1 MVTRG
6 STGATLPARGLRPTH
21 MLVLLGLGFTA
32 VAGGAV
38 RLSLDRTEAPA
49 SRAVTL
55 EDPALPVVLQDR
67 AGRPLATSVQVFD
80 LQASPRDLWRA
91 HTPWRVSRLL
101 FEELRGVLPGDWSE
115 AELLLRL
122 LPATHEGAQPGWVLA
137 SGASLTSLSPRQ
149 AADLAAWVGRHD
161 LPGLFVDPS
170 GGPDALMWCPSL
182 LLAESERLRVLGAAG
197 EGHPERWTAWLLEE
211 LGLVLGHLTQDSGS
225 VELLAAALPPA
236 LRTMG
241 EGLVRDARVLAYA
254 DQLWNELLPS
264 RFRVVAK
271 GLDREVAGRVRD
283 LLVREGV
290 SPWQLRLDQRT
301 ARLHLVSAGG
311 RSNLPLGSAQAIP
324 GIEDKGFEIL
334 GHWGTLNSR
343 EAWSRARWER
353 DHEPWRLPL
362 DGAGDP
368 VERRAQELMNQPDP
382 GSGLELLVQ
391 RELEA
396 AGCEPRVEGSS
407 RAWERVVLPRDLR
420 LAVRAARRA
429 ARERVEQAR
438 RDGVSPDPLDQG
450 LAEGRF
456 DGYLDS
462 RLAGQPHE
470 VRTTLDH
477 DLQLRLEEL
486 LPEVVEEYQAAGAMA
501 LVVEVETGDV
511 LAIADHSGYA
521 LSGFMPAQYLFTPG
535 SIMKPLIMAVAF
547 DAGVV
552 SEDDRFQSNGMAG
565 IRVPGRPKLVREA
578 KGAQPGWHS
587 PAYGLA
593 HSQNAVLVQIGMR
606 IPARRLHD
614 RLTALGLGPAT
625 DLGIGPIRDGV
636 LLPVEQWDGAS
647 RGEPVPGLTPASLS
661 FGHAIQVNALQM
673 GEALLTLLR
682 GGERV
687 PLRFVMAVDGEEQ
700 PVRPRGRVLEAAA
713 CERIEDYM
721 RLGAASTDSAFEGT
735 EYHMK
740 PGHRYWPESGHWRG
754 TGAEIAK
761 QWFLGMGVESFGS
774 KTGTT
779 EKEAGVPCSHAD
791 AEHWLRHEADG
802 TRCSSACRREL
813 KERGAP
819 HAGPCYTSSMFAFGA
834 DEEGRE
840 VMTLVVVDEVQEY
853 GTWGHFG
860 SKVAGPVAARLLRL
874 ALGLEEQPAK
884 PVAQA
889 TPSAPKRHT
898 GQSSAAGL
906 LARYGRSQTPA
917 LEGEPSRRGR

>member
-1 MVTRG
+1 
-6 STGATLPARGLRPTH
+6 
-21 MLVLLGLGFTA
+21 MLVLLGLGFAA
-32 VAGGAV
+32 VGGGAV
-38 RLSLDRTEAPA
+38 RLSLAQAEAPA
-49 SRAVTL
+49 SRAVTV
-55 EDPALPVVLQDR
+55 EDPALPVVLLDR
-67 AGRPLATSVQVFD
+67 SGRPLAASVQVYD
-80 LQASPRDLWRA
+80 LQVSPRDLWRA
-91 HTPWRVSRLL
+91 HTPWRVTELL
-101 FEELRGVLPGDWSE
+101 FQELAGVLSADWGE
-115 AELLLRL
+115 EQLLLRL
-122 LPATHEGAQPGWVLA
+122 LPATAGEEEPGWLLA
-137 SGASLTSLSPRQ
+137 SGAALTDLSPRQ
-149 AADLAAWVGRHD
+149 AADLAAWADRHD
-161 LPGLFVDPS
+161 LPGLFVDPA
-170 GGPDALMWCPSL
+170 GGPDSLMWCPSL
-182 LLAESERLRVLGAAG
+182 LLDESVRLEVLGAAG
-197 EGHPERWTAWLLEE
+197 EGHPERWTAWLLREM
-211 LGLVLGHLTQDSGS
+211 GLVLGHLTQDSGS
-225 VELLAAALPPA
+225 VELRLQALPPA
-236 LRTMG
+236 LASMG

-254 DQLWNELLPS
+254 DHLWDELLPS
-264 RFRVVAK
+264 RFRVVVK
-271 GLDREVAGRVRD
+271 ELDREVAGRVRD

-290 SPWQLRLDQRT
+290 SPWQLRLEQRT
-301 ARLHLVSAGG
+301 ARLHLVSEEG
-311 RSNLPLGSAQAIP
+311 RSNLSLGSAQAIP
-324 GIEDKGFEIL
+324 GIEDKAFEIL
-334 GHWGTLNSR
+334 GHWGTLSAR
-343 EAWSRARWER
+343 EAWGRARWER
-353 DHEPWRLPL
+353 DYEPWRLSL
-362 DGAGDP
+362 AGAGDP
-368 VERRAQELMNQPDP
+368 VAQRAHELMNQPDP

-396 AGCEPRVEGSS
+396 AGCVPRVRGSS
-407 RAWERVVLPRDLR
+407 RTWERVVLPRDLR
-420 LAVRAARRA
+420 LAVRAARLA
-429 ARERVEQAR
+429 ARGRVEQAR
-438 RDGVSPDPLDQG
+438 VDGVTPDPLDLG

-456 DGYLDS
+456 DGYLEG
-462 RLAGQPHE
+462 RLAERPHE

-486 LPEVVEEYQAAGAMA
+486 LPEVVDAYQAAGAMA

-535 SIMKPLIMAVAF
+535 SIMKPLIMAIAF

-552 SEDDRFQSNGMAG
+552 SEDDRFQSNGMEG

-819 HAGPCYTSSMFAFGA
+819 HAGPC
-834 DEEGRE
+834 
-840 VMTLVVVDEVQEY
+840 
-853 GTWGHFG
+853 
-860 SKVAGPVAARLLRL
+860 
-874 ALGLEEQPAK
+874 
-884 PVAQA
+884 
-889 TPSAPKRHT
+889 
-898 GQSSAAGL
+898 
-906 LARYGRSQTPA
+906 
-917 LEGEPSRRGR
+917 